1 MTSPTS
7 PHTDSTVQ
15 NNPHDQ
21 PHNQPNNQSQNQPQ
35 QDDRLARQ
43 IARHQPL
50 YGANPGNAF
59 ARYFSKYAVFTGRA
73 SRSEYWWMQFWAMIV
88 ETIVA
93 PLIIGG
99 MATFAVIPLIN
110 AVQGDSINWTLLAT
124 NTGGIVFVTLLFLL
138 VSRLVDL
145 ALVIPSLS
153 LRVRRLHDA
162 NHSGWWAAFWF
173 VPMVL
178 ADTFFSILILAMM
191 GLITSLSTPSLIKE
205 IVRLSTEYSD
215 QPLDFSIPTNAIR

>member
-110 AVQGDSINWTLLAT
+110 AVQGDSINWTLFGHKYWR
-124 NTGGIVFVTLLFLL
+124 NRFCY
-138 VSRLVDL
+138 
-145 ALVIPSLS
+145 PSL
-153 LRVRRLHDA
+153 LAGFAPRRSRFG
-162 NHSGWWAAFWF
+162 NSKPVAAR
-173 VPMVL
+173 
-178 ADTFFSILILAMM
+178 AS
-191 GLITSLSTPSLIKE
+191 TS
-205 IVRLSTEYSD
+205 
-215 QPLDFSIPTNAIR
+215 